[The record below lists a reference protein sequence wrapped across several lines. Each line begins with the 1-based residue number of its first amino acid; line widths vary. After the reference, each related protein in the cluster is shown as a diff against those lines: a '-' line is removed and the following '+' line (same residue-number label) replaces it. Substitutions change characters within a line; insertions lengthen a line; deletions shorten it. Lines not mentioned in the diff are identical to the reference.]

1 METRSAPASM
11 QISHEISFADR
22 DTGTSTLGLYTPT
35 FQLAHHLAND
45 LGGSLRFSSVPTPAM
60 AGNENDFLD
69 DEWLAGGD
77 DHDIERHVVCDER
90 VELRQMP
97 ARY

>member
-1 METRSAPASM
+1 
-11 QISHEISFADR
+11 
-22 DTGTSTLGLYTPT
+22 
-35 FQLAHHLAND
+35 
-45 LGGSLRFSSVPTPAM
+45 M